1 MIRLD
6 KLLAHSGYGSRKEV
20 KELIRKG
27 QVSVNEVVI
36 KDDDFKVDEVNDE
49 VIVEGIIVDYQKFI
63 YIMMN
68 KPDGV
73 LSATYDPKDPIVLD
87 LIEDTP
93 TRGLFPVGR
102 LDKDSEGLLLITND
116 GKLAHELLSPKK
128 HVDKVYYIEYE
139 GELVSDVKERFKE
152 GIILEDNYKCLPA
165 SIELL
170 NDNKAYVTIS
180 EGKFH
185 QVKRMINMCNGEVT
199 YLKRIKLGPLELDNS
214 LKEGEYRFLS
224 NLELDSLKNRK
235 KML

>member
-49 VIVEGIIVDYQKFI
+49 VIVEGIIVDYQKYI

-87 LIEDTP
+87 LIIDTP
-93 TRGLFPVGR
+93 IRGLFPVGR

-128 HVDKVYYIEYE
+128 HVDKVYYIEYD
-139 GELVSDVKERFKE
+139 GELYEDVKERFKE
-152 GIILEDNYKCLPA
+152 GIILEDGYKCLPA

-170 NDNKAYVTIS
+170 SENKAYVTIS

-199 YLKRIKLGPLELDNS
+199 YLKRVKFGPLELDNS

-224 NLELDSLKNRK
+224 NLELDSLKNR
-235 KML
+235 

>member
-27 QVSVNEVVI
+27 YVSVNEEVV
-36 KDDDFKVDEVNDE
+36 KDDDFKVDETNDE
-49 VIVEGIIVDYQKFI
+49 VIVDGIIIDYQKYI
-63 YIMMN
+63 YIMLN

-73 LSATYDPKDPIVLD
+73 ISATYDPKDPIVLD
-87 LIEDTP
+87 LIIDVP

-128 HVDKVYYIEYE
+128 HVDKVYYIDYE
-139 GELVSDVKERFKE
+139 GTLDFDVKEKFKE
-152 GIILEDNYKCLPA
+152 GIVIDDGYKCLPA
-165 SIELL
+165 SIELI
-170 NDNKAYVTIS
+170 NENSAYVTIR

-185 QVKRMINMCNGEVT
+185 QVKRMIEAVNGKVT
-199 YLKRIKLGPLELDNS
+199 YLKRIKFGPLELDKS
-214 LKEGEYRFLS
+214 LEKGEYRFLTEE
-224 NLELDSLKNRK
+224 ELNSLRNR
-235 KML
+235 

>member
-152 GIILEDNYKCLPA
+152 GIILEDDYKCLPA

-199 YLKRIKLGPLELDNS
+199 YLKRIKFGPLELDNS

-224 NLELDSLKNRK
+224 NLELDSLKNR
-235 KML
+235 

>member
-27 QVSVNEVVI
+27 FVSVNEVVI
-36 KDDDFKVDEVNDE
+36 KNDDYKVDETNDE
-49 VIVEGIIVDYQKFI
+49 VIVDGVIIDYQKYI

-73 LSATYDPKDPIVLD
+73 ISATYDPKEQIVLD
-87 LIEDTP
+87 LIIDVP

-116 GKLAHELLSPKK
+116 GKLAHDLLSPKK
-128 HVDKVYYIEYE
+128 HVKKVYYIEYE
-139 GELVSDVKERFKE
+139 GTLDSDVELKFKN
-152 GIILEDNYKCLPA
+152 GITLDDGYKCLSA
-165 SIELL
+165 EIELL
-170 NDNKAYVTIS
+170 ENNRAYVKIS

-185 QVKRMINMCNGEVT
+185 QVKRMINAVNGEVT
-199 YLKRIKLGPLELDNS
+199 YLKRIKFGSLELDES
-214 LKEGEYRFLS
+214 LQKGEYRFLS
-224 NLELDSLKNRK
+224 EEELNSLRNN
-235 KML
+235 